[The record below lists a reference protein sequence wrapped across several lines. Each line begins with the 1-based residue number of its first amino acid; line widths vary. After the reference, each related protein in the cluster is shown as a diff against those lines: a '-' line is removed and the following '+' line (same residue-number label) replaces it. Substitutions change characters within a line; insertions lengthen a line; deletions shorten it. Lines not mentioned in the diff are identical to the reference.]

1 LWLPFTNPGLSVYC
15 NSRIGDICGLVRPRR
30 EGMGDRGRKAK
41 DRKEKQKKAKL
52 TLKEKRKQKQ
62 EKTSKF

>member
-1 LWLPFTNPGLSVYC
+1 MWLPFTNLGLSVYS
-15 NSRIGDICGLVRPRR
+15 NSRIGDMFGLVRTRR
-30 EGMGDRGRKAK
+30 EGMGDGGKKAK
-41 DRKEKQKKAKL
+41 DRKEKQKKAHL